1 MTMTLQKTSSTF
13 VLYRDRKLATWALYE
28 PRVGAQPLPFW
39 QAMSDG
45 YGVKTTILATS
56 KDAAMAKAEEYSKTH
71 ERKISKTEA
80 DTVFTYGVYG
90 LLGGG
95 LLTAVGY
102 LGGFTRFGRFGGIVA
117 ASGLATAAAGK
128 IFAPKGEVKE
138 DQIILDTPKIP
149 GLT

>member
-1 MTMTLQKTSSTF
+1 MTMTLNKTSSTF
-13 VLYRDRKLATWALYE
+13 KLYRDRKLATWALYE
-28 PRVGAQPLPFW
+28 PRVGNQAMPFW

-45 YGVKTTILATS
+45 YGVKTTILAATEA
-56 KDAAMAKAEEYSKTH
+56 AAMAKAEEYSKTH
-71 ERKISKTEA
+71 ERHVSKTEA

-102 LGGFTRFGRFGGIVA
+102 LAGFTKFGRFGGIVA

-128 IFAPKGEVKE
+128 IFEPRGEQKE